1 MEEYTELLCRCIEI
15 IPKNVVIHRM
25 TGDGDKRLLVEPMW
39 SGNKKVVL
47 NYINKVFL
55 EKDIVQGCKAEENN
69 M

>member
-1 MEEYTELLCRCIEI
+1 
-15 IPKNVVIHRM
+15 M

>member
-1 MEEYTELLCRCIEI
+1 
-15 IPKNVVIHRM
+15 M
-25 TGDGDKRLLVEPMW
+25 TGDGDKRLLAEPMW

-47 NYINKVFL
+47 NYINKVFS